1 MRRRYSVAL
10 IVETSSNYG
19 RNLLDGIVRF
29 KKTQSDWSVFLE
41 EQDLRGGPPEWL
53 IDWNGDG
60 IICRSTNPEIAQMV
74 RSRKIPFVDL
84 NDRRSG
90 KSEFVT
96 LRSDDHAIG
105 RLGAR
110 HFMER
115 GFRSFGFL
123 GFDQEAWSR
132 RREESFVAELK
143 QKRHECSI
151 LKSQWHSLSNREM
164 EQPRKLSLAYERK
177 RITDWLKGL
186 PKPAGVMA
194 SNDIAG
200 KNILDCCLWAEIA
213 VPEQVAVLGVDNNE
227 VICNLCEPP
236 LSSVMPNSEQIG
248 FAAAESLAQLMAG
261 GKSNTAVA
269 VL

>member
-151 LKSQWHSLSNREM
+151 LKSKWHSISNREM
-164 EQPRKLSLAYERK
+164 EQTRKL
-177 RITDWLKGL
+177 
-186 PKPAGVMA
+186 
-194 SNDIAG
+194 
-200 KNILDCCLWAEIA
+200 
-213 VPEQVAVLGVDNNE
+213 
-227 VICNLCEPP
+227 
-236 LSSVMPNSEQIG
+236 
-248 FAAAESLAQLMAG
+248 
-261 GKSNTAVA
+261 
-269 VL
+269 